1 MGFTAKMESLLRLN
15 RPDTQ
20 NFIMGWV
27 LFCAPGIYVAVI
39 GLGAGGGKP
48 SSAQVASL
56 TNVILYGLFA
66 LCGWFGGSLLNILK
80 PKKSVMLGSIGY
92 PLYVAGLWYY
102 DRTGHSWFPLLA
114 GALLGSL
121 CGPLWTAAAF
131 IQFAYPQEKDKAKF
145 ISIQWMLRS
154 TGATVGAI
162 IAFAANFHQQ
172 KAVGVSSAV
181 YGTFT
186 AIHCLPFFLAL
197 FFLVDPQKV
206 VRKDGT
212 HIAIFKPT
220 KLSTELK
227 SMAKAFFD
235 PRMFILFPAI
245 LGCEMGLALVSSI
258 NAFYFNLR
266 TRSLNNLAFHSIQV
280 FMPWVM
286 VFILDNRQ
294 VKSRKTRGFV
304 GVACI
309 AAISLGASAGLYA
322 WLDINRI
329 GSLKKPQA
337 KDWTDPEFGGM
348 FALFLL
354 FGAIYAAYQMTIEW
368 VVSALTN
375 DPSKLAQFGG
385 VFKGTLSLGICLSF
399 VMAAQNVPFV
409 GQLSLQFSLYVIGVI
424 GMVYVLV
431 VYVKETNYF
440 TEENVIAP
448 LSVEEQARV
457 AGLVTEEQIESEAAK
472 NKAAGMNAKDHKQD
486 AEVIE
491 NA

>member
-1 MGFTAKMESLLRLN
+1 MGFITKMENLLRLN
-15 RPDTQ
+15 RPETQ
-20 NFIMGWV
+20 NFFMGWV

-56 TNVILYGLFA
+56 TNVIIYALFTI
-66 LCGWFGGSLLNILK
+66 CGWFGGAALNILK
-80 PKKSVMLGSIGY
+80 PKLSVMIGSVGY

-102 DRTGHSWFPLLA
+102 DRTGHSWFPLFA
-114 GALLGSL
+114 GAVLGSL
-121 CGPLWTAAAF
+121 CGPLWTTAAF
-131 IQFAYPQEKDKAKF
+131 IQFAYPQEKDKARF
-145 ISIQWMLRS
+145 ISVQWILRS
-154 TGATVGAI
+154 AGATVGAI
-162 IAFAANFHQQ
+162 IALSANFHQQ

-186 AIHCLPFFLAL
+186 AIHCLPFFIAL

-220 KLSTELK
+220 RLSVELK
-227 SMAKAFFD
+227 AMARSFFD
-235 PRMFILFPAI
+235 PRIVILFPAI
-245 LGCEMGLALVSSI
+245 LGCEMSLALVSSI

-266 TRSLNNLAFHSIQV
+266 TRSLNNLAFHSIQM
-280 FMPWVM
+280 FMPWII
-286 VFILDNRQ
+286 VFVLDSRRI
-294 VKSRKTRGFV
+294 KSRKTRGFI
-304 GVACI
+304 GVAFI
-309 AAISLGASAGLYA
+309 GAISLGASAGLYA
-322 WLDINRI
+322 WLDINNV
-329 GSLKKPQA
+329 GSLKKPLA

-348 FALFLL
+348 FTLFLL

-385 VFKGTLSLGICLSF
+385 IFKGTLSLGICLSF
-399 VMAAQNVPFV
+399 VMAAENVPFV
-409 GQLSLQFSLYVIGVI
+409 GQLSLQFSLYIIGVI
-424 GMVYVLV
+424 GMIYVLI

-448 LSVEEQARV
+448 LSVEEQARA
-457 AGLVTEEQIESEAAK
+457 AGLVTEEQIQSEAAK
-472 NKAAGMNAKDHKQD
+472 NKAAGMNAKDGKQELEISV
-486 AEVIE
+486 A
-491 NA
+491 A

>member
-1 MGFTAKMESLLRLN
+1 MESLLRLN
-15 RPDTQ
+15 PASHPEFRHG
-20 NFIMGWV
+20 MV
-27 LFCAPGIYVAVI
+27 LFCAPGIYV
-39 GLGAGGGKP
+39 GRHRPG
-48 SSAQVASL
+48 SRRASRAL
-56 TNVILYGLFA
+56 RRSLSLSNVILYGLFT
-66 LCGWFGGSLLNILK
+66 LCGWVRRHAAQH
-80 PKKSVMLGSIGY
+80 PQTQKSVMIGSIGY

-114 GALLGSL
+114 STSWA
-121 CGPLWTAAAF
+121 P
-131 IQFAYPQEKDKAKF
+131 F
-145 ISIQWMLRS
+145 ISNP
-154 TGATVGAI
+154 VD
-162 IAFAANFHQQ
+162 AAVDWPRLWAPSSPLLPTSPS
-172 KAVGVSSAV
+172 KKPVGVSSAV
-181 YGTFT
+181 YGDVYGHPLSARFSL
-186 AIHCLPFFLAL
+186 AFFLPWSIAE
-197 FFLVDPQKV
+197 
-206 VRKDGT
+206 RSSARMGT
-212 HIAIFKPT
+212 P
-220 KLSTELK
+220 LSPSSNPPSCLLSSK
-227 SMAKAFFD
+227 AMARAFFD

-266 TRSLNNLAFHSIQV
+266 TRSINNLAFHSIQV
-280 FMPWVM
+280 FMPWIM
-286 VFILDNRQ
+286 VCILDNRQ
-294 VKSRKTRGFV
+294 VKNRKTRGFI
-304 GVACI
+304 GVAVI
-309 AAISLGASAGLYA
+309 GAVSVGASAGLYA
-322 WLDINRI
+322 WLDINNI
-329 GSLKKPQA
+329 ASLKKPQA

-424 GMVYVLV
+424 GMVYVLI

-457 AGLVTEEQIESEAAK
+457 AGLVTEEQIQSEATK
-472 NKAAGMNAKDHKQD
+472 NKVAGMNAQVRKQD
-486 AEVIE
+486 VEVVE